1 MNNSLAASTWM
12 TFLFF
17 RGALCG
23 NILGV
28 FPIEAQSHQRVFDSY
43 MSELHRRGHNVTVY
57 SHFPDIASEQYRRFQ
72 ISNTTSSVLDP
83 NYVTIDNMYSSS
95 IFNSYKHMLNLVSN
109 GKVYTRSHL
118 LRELYAQPEDTY
130 DLIVTETCNTD
141 LYLALVERF
150 KAPFIAW
157 TTSPLFVW
165 SADRMGAS
173 SHPAYIPVL
182 MTQHGQDMD
191 FFERLHNTF
200 LRSAAFYKYYMDSSI
215 PSQKIATEHY
225 KSSTPLHQ
233 LVFRT
238 SFLFVNTHYSLWHS
252 RPLPHNVVEVGG
264 IHVRPSTF
272 LNAVCIN
279 LFMAF
284 WTNKI

>member
-1 MNNSLAASTWM
+1 MNNSPSVRMISLM
-12 TFLFF
+12 FMFF
-17 RGALCG
+17 RDSLCEK
-23 NILGV
+23 ILGV
-28 FPIEAQSHQRVFDSY
+28 FPIEAQSHQIVFDSY

-57 SHFPDIASEQYRRFQ
+57 SHFPDIASEPYKTIK
-72 ISNTTSSVLDP
+72 ISNSTTSLLHP
-83 NYVTIDNMYSSS
+83 NYMTMENMNSPS
-95 IFNSYKHMLNLVSN
+95 IFDSYKHMFRLVSN
-109 GKVYTRSHL
+109 GQAYAQSDS

-182 MTQHGQDMD
+182 MTQHGTNMN
-191 FFERLHNTF
+191 FLERWQNTF
-200 LRSAAFYKYYMDSSI
+200 LRSIAFYKYCMDSTV
-215 PSQKIATEHY
+215 PSQEIATKHY
-225 KSSTPLHQ
+225 KSSVPLHE

-238 SFLFVNTHYSLWHS
+238 SFLFVHTHNSLWGS
-252 RPLPHNVVEVGG
+252 RPLPHNMVEVGG
-264 IHVRPSTF
+264 LHIRPSKL
-272 LNAVCIN
+272 LNTVCN
-279 LFMAF
+279 TLFTIF
-284 WTNKI
+284 